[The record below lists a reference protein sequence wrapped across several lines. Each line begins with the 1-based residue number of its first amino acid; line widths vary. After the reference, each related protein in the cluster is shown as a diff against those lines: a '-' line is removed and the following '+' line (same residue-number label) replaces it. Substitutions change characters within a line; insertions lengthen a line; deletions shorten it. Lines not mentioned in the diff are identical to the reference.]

1 MGSVEEK
8 LKLLNQLECLDIST
22 GRNDLMTKNELI
34 AENCPS
40 RFYVPSKFLS
50 KTRQSYPNV
59 EILRQELSNCR
70 KCLDYKCK
78 RLVLEEKYLSALK
91 EKKASRNISRA
102 RKTALDEEIKSLKS
116 KLQKMKDIN
125 RVCHGDDE
133 DMEKEEIVINENVE
147 RKEFATPQLAG
158 KNVANTSEFSYE
170 PYEEEWSNRQRP
182 DYLPESLDEAMSYN
196 YQENSFESFDEG
208 MDYNALLKSQNSFEA
223 LDEGIDRNSLF
234 SHQNSF
240 EAFVESQ
247 SKIWPYNEDCT
258 DTDKEE
264 IGPEHW
270 DFADTINMASH
281 CSSNSQVD
289 EVEYHYESH
298 E

>member
-182 DYLPESLDEAMSYN
+182 DYLPESLDE
-196 YQENSFESFDEG
+196 G

-240 EAFVESQ
+240 EAFVGSQ

-270 DFADTINMASH
+270 DFADTIN
-281 CSSNSQVD
+281 
-289 EVEYHYESH
+289 
-298 E
+298 